1 MKNFYITMAL
11 FISTLSFAQQSLSDK
26 AQIDVIGKSEMEIT
40 PNEIYIDIFLEERM
54 EKGKKLTLEQL
65 EDELKKELNLIKVPT
80 ENLFISDINSVLS
93 KTGWWSKE
101 ILSTGKYSLLIKSS
115 EKIKK
120 VFETFKKLKITRTS
134 IIKATHSKLTEFKKK
149 NRINAI
155 KAAKEKSDYLLNA
168 INADTGKPLRVN
180 EIEHQVNDFAQIN
193 YVSNSKMY
201 ESGFSK
207 SRSHK
212 NEQVQFENI
221 TLTSSIHVIF
231 EIK

>member
-1 MKNFYITMAL
+1 MKNFYITIAL
-11 FISTLSFAQQSLSDK
+11 LISTISFAQQSLNDK
-26 AQIDVIGKSEMEIT
+26 AQIDVIGKSEMEIS
-40 PNEIYIDIFLEERM
+40 PDEIYIDIFLEERM

-65 EDELKKELNLIKVPT
+65 ESELKKELQAINIPT

-101 ILSTGKYSLLIKSS
+101 ILSTGKYSLQVKSS

-120 VFETFKKLKITRTS
+120 VFKVFKKLKITRSS
-134 IIKATHSKLTEFKKK
+134 IVKATHSKLAEFKKK

-155 KAAKEKSDYLLNA
+155 KAAKEKSNYLLNA
-168 INADTGKPLRVN
+168 INAKTGKPLRVN
-180 EIEHQVNDFAQIN
+180 EIEHQLNDFAQIN

-201 ESGFSK
+201 ESDFSK
-207 SRSHK
+207 SRSFK
-212 NEQVQFENI
+212 KDQVQFENI
-221 TLTSSIHVIF
+221 KLTSSIHVIF